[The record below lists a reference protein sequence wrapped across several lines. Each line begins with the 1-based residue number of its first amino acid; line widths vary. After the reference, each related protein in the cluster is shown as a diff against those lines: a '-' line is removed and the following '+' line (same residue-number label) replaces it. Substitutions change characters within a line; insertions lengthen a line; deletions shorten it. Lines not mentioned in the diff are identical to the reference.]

1 LIERVEI
8 MAVARGAKK
17 TGSTKCETNILQSK
31 KVGEVGMTKSE
42 VKKALDEIRDMS
54 DEEIADNGQ
63 FIRKVSEEAL
73 ALIKNLEKR

>member
-1 LIERVEI
+1 MQKSHR
-8 MAVARGAKK
+8 
-17 TGSTKCETNILQSK
+17 
-31 KVGEVGMTKSE
+31 VGEGTNERSVKGMTKSE

-73 ALIKNLEKR
+73 ALIKNLERR

>member
-1 LIERVEI
+1 MVRRRQE
-8 MAVARGAKK
+8 AQNARQTSSRARRSVKW
-17 TGSTKCETNILQSK
+17 
-31 KVGEVGMTKSE
+31 GMTKSE